1 MEQNTMEQIL
11 QELKDIKKGLPNGEL
26 KRMETSMKLME
37 KDIAEMKRI
46 LLDPKDGLIVETN
59 KNTEFR
65 VERSN
70 KIPFYDAQVNE
81 LEKLKEWK
89 SGVTRA
95 LWISFTAIIGIIVK
109 MFTSNS

>member
-1 MEQNTMEQIL
+1 MDQIL

-26 KRMETSMKLME
+26 KRMDVNMKAVQ
-37 KDIAEMKRI
+37 KDIADLKEVLMN
-46 LLDPKDGLIVETN
+46 PKDGLIVETN

-65 VERSN
+65 LDRSN

-89 SGVTRA
+89 SGVTKA
-95 LWISFTAIIGIIVK
+95 LWIAFTAIVGIIAK
-109 MFTSNS
+109 LFTQS